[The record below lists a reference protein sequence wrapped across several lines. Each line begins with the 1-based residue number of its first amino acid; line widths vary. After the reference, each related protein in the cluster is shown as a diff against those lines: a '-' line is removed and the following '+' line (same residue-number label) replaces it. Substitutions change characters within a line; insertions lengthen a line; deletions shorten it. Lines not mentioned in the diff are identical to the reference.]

1 MVNLQEPFFVFSPKC
16 HCCPWGVPSEKSGTD
31 CWFSWSPINNWAT
44 PRLLEVAPRHFFFFF
59 AGTSASCF
67 WKSGVSQWLGLPND
81 FIPHSC
87 WYLKKKKTGA
97 ERLKPPRFSGTP
109 PPKKKKHMVGSS
121 PKPFHRCLFSLH
133 LCSLP
138 GGNWA
143 DQKWCLWDYLFPNL
157 DTNHDGVGFIHIE
170 IYSCIYMSIYIH
182 NYI

>member
-87 WYLKKKKTGA
+87 WYFKKKQVLRGLNLHVF
-97 ERLKPPRFSGTP
+97 RVP
-109 PPKKKKHMVGSS
+109 PPKKKKHGGLIPKTLPPLPLQLASVLASWGKLGRPEMVPLRLPFSQFGH
-121 PKPFHRCLFSLH
+121 KPWWCWFHSY
-133 LCSLP
+133 
-138 GGNWA
+138 W
-143 DQKWCLWDYLFPNL
+143 NL
-157 DTNHDGVGFIHIE
+157 
-170 IYSCIYMSIYIH
+170 
-182 NYI
+182 